1 MKSFNFKSAAN
12 TKEATK
18 MASGRA
24 TFLAG
29 GMTLLPAIKLR
40 LAAYSD
46 LINIKKIKALSG
58 IKVSSK
64 SLRIGATTTHAEV
77 AASKEVGQIY
87 FISCSF
93 S

>member
-18 MASGRA
+18 MATGRA

-29 GMTLLPAIKLR
+29 GMTLLPVIKLR

-46 LINIKKIKALSG
+46 LINIKKIELFLRIELVLK
-58 IKVSSK
+58 KK
-64 SLRIGATTTHAEV
+64 SL
-77 AASKEVGQIY
+77 KKKN
-87 FISCSF
+87 F
-93 S
+93 

>member
-1 MKSFNFKSAAN
+1 MKSFNFKSATN

-18 MASGRA
+18 MATGRA

-46 LINIKKIKALSG
+46 LINIKKLKDFPAL
-58 IKVSSK
+58 KYQVN
-64 SLRIGATTTHAEV
+64 H
-77 AASKEVGQIY
+77 
-87 FISCSF
+87 
-93 S
+93 

>member
-1 MKSFNFKSAAN
+1 MKSFNFKSASN

-40 LAAYSD
+40 LAAYS
-46 LINIKKIKALSG
+46 LINKKMIDQQSN
-58 IKVSSK
+58 
-64 SLRIGATTTHAEV
+64 
-77 AASKEVGQIY
+77 Y
-87 FISCSF
+87 
-93 S
+93 